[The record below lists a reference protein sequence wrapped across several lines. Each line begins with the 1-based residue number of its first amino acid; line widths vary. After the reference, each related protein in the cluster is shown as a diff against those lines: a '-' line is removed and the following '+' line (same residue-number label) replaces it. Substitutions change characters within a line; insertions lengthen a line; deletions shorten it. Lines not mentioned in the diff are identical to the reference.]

1 MRTAM
6 PGVPTL
12 FLCRMWLAVMWTTDR
27 VISRSFDGDHAHGVD
42 HEGGDLAAVDRDDV
56 GVFKL
61 LVVDVC
67 HW

>member
-1 MRTAM
+1 
-6 PGVPTL
+6 
-12 FLCRMWLAVMWTTDR
+12 MWLAVMWTADR